1 MEDAE
6 FSRRYGPWALIA
18 GASEGTGASFARQLA
33 GKGLNLILVARR
45 EGPLEDLAR
54 ELREGHGSE
63 CVTASVDLA
72 HEDATGRLLAAAGDR
87 EVGLL
92 ILNAGADANGATFLD
107 NEVANWDQLAMR
119 NVMTVTRALH
129 AFGAPMRERRR
140 GGLMVVGSGA
150 CYGGLPGIGV
160 YAATKAFDL
169 VLCEALWAELEPH
182 GVDVL
187 SYVIGRTDTPAHRE
201 LMEKRGI
208 PVPEGLAASDD
219 VARLGLERLPFG
231 PVCNWG
237 EADDEAIMSATSA
250 AQRRERIRTIAALSA
265 RYAAK
270 VPPAS
275 KDLP

>member
-1 MEDAE
+1 MQPDE
-6 FSRRYGPWALIA
+6 FKRRYGPWALVA
-18 GASEGTGASFARQLA
+18 GASEGTGASFARRLA
-33 GKGLNLILVARR
+33 EKGLNLILVARR

-54 ELREGHGSE
+54 ELREAHGTE
-63 CVTASVDLA
+63 CVTASIDLA
-72 HEDATGRLLAAAGDR
+72 REDAAAQLLAAAGNR

-92 ILNAGADANGATFLD
+92 ILNAGADLNGAMFLD
-107 NEVANWDQLAMR
+107 NAIANWDQLAMR
-119 NVMTVTRALH
+119 NVMTVMRALH
-129 AFGAPMRERRR
+129 AFGAPMRARRR

-201 LMEKRGI
+201 LMEARGMT
-208 PVPEGLAASDD
+208 VPDGLADPDD

-237 EADDEAIMSATSA
+237 EADDEAVMSATSA
-250 AQRRERIRTIAALSA
+250 AQRRERVRTIAALSA
-265 RYAAK
+265 RYA
-270 VPPAS
+270 S
-275 KDLP
+275 KD